1 MVYAKNDIGVIKTET
16 HCNLCHL
23 KEQEPIQGVSEK
35 QMTNFIKTEVKIK
48 VIDLNWEF

>member
-1 MVYAKNDIGVIKTET
+1 MVCAKNDIGVIKTET

-35 QMTNFIKTEVKIK
+35 QMIGFIKTEGKLK
-48 VIDLNWEF
+48 AFDFN